1 MLCVH
6 VYKSVCMELVLYM
19 YITAHR
25 DKIITLHNHSRLK
38 LFSYTNTLPS
48 PYVANIKSYQYL
60 VRNAET
66 LT

>member
-1 MLCVH
+1 
-6 VYKSVCMELVLYM
+6 MELVLYM

-25 DKIITLHNHSRLK
+25 DKIITLHNHLRLK